1 MSSNKVGLAFV
12 PLNQSCA
19 WNLQVDAPML
29 FLLDICRPFR
39 TVFMFTSPSRPDNL
53 LNEAPQTKA
62 DKSIKKREW
71 EGRRK
76 RGYNGGMFREKNVQ
90 ESFQRKTVIDPLLQ
104 AENTNG
110 EARSIGYVHTAGLS
124 LPHPLCF
131 QTFTVFTSQGHLA
144 LTKTPTSRIHS
155 KMLPSIDIPA
165 FSLILSTHT
174 YWLFVVVCI
183 YSGYWI
189 EKLNLTFFST

>member
-1 MSSNKVGLAFV
+1 MRHRK
-12 PLNQSCA
+12 QK
-19 WNLQVDAPML
+19 Q
-29 FLLDICRPFR
+29 I
-39 TVFMFTSPSRPDNL
+39 
-53 LNEAPQTKA
+53 KA
-62 DKSIKKREW
+62 S
-71 EGRRK
+71 K
-76 RGYNGGMFREKNVQ
+76 RGNEREDGKGDTMAACL
-90 ESFQRKTVIDPLLQ
+90 EKRMCKKAFKEKRSSSIDPLLQ

-124 LPHPLCF
+124 LPHPLYF

-189 EKLNLTFFST
+189 EKLNLTFFFYITSYADRLEHHI

>member
-1 MSSNKVGLAFV
+1 MAACLEKRTCKKAFKERLASS
-12 PLNQSCA
+12 
-19 WNLQVDAPML
+19 
-29 FLLDICRPFR
+29 
-39 TVFMFTSPSRPDNL
+39 
-53 LNEAPQTKA
+53 
-62 DKSIKKREW
+62 
-71 EGRRK
+71 
-76 RGYNGGMFREKNVQ
+76 
-90 ESFQRKTVIDPLLQ
+90 IDPLLQ

-174 YWLFVVVCI
+174 YWLLLCVYIQVTELR
-183 YSGYWI
+183 SSTW
-189 EKLNLTFFST
+189 LFFLHNQLCRQTGTPHLALIMNILLRLVRHFTLLLFS